1 MDSST
6 ASINPFPNDVRNAF
20 EAYIHDSKYT
30 NRERIEYSKWCELH
44 ILLDNPHKK
53 PQNPTESRFKHRAL
67 TEFELVN
74 NKLYR
79 RPDSKFPEPR
89 YVVPESEIFDTVA
102 NQHLQLLHTG
112 KNQTWEAIQERY
124 YGIKRGDVEFI
135 VKRCKNCTFNRPS
148 VTKAPLVPII
158 INRAWERVQVDLID
172 IRYEL
177 STQYKW
183 ILYIKDHFSKYTQ
196 LYPLKNKH
204 SEPITEAFV

>member
-20 EAYIHDSKYT
+20 EAYIYDSKYI

-89 YVVPESEIFDTVA
+89 YVVPESEIFDTIA

-112 KNQTWEAIQERY
+112 KNKT
-124 YGIKRGDVEFI
+124 
-135 VKRCKNCTFNRPS
+135 
-148 VTKAPLVPII
+148 
-158 INRAWERVQVDLID
+158 
-172 IRYEL
+172 
-177 STQYKW
+177 
-183 ILYIKDHFSKYTQ
+183 
-196 LYPLKNKH
+196 
-204 SEPITEAFV
+204 